1 MSQVLP
7 PSVTTL
13 INITTCTRHF
23 PHTVSPAIAQT
34 GLSKCFLCC
43 FFNLL
48 TFKNHFRL
56 TATVG
61 KSDEKQCFS
70 DSRHPVFLLD
80 SRPLVGIHRAAVAG
94 VATSLFPFYILVIR
108 LLIDC
113 RYLQII
119 VYIRDSCPLL
129 YCRFHR
135 LGEMQNGR
143 CPPWLYHR
151 GLCVPEII
159 SRLIFRFS
167 GPHRQRPH
175 WSFLHL
181 PSPFR
186 NIVQRLPYTAQA
198 FQTDSFL
205 GMAVTLSSLVEH
217 STA

>member
-1 MSQVLP
+1 MAERASAQGIIWAAGSVASLP
-7 PSVTTL
+7 ASTELDFLAHTLPLNWYGSSLTPLYHNPHQQYDLHQTLVSSPSHILV
-13 INITTCTRHF
+13 
-23 PHTVSPAIAQT
+23 AQT

-80 SRPLVGIHRAAVAG
+80 SRPCVGIHRAAVAG

-167 GPHRQRPH
+167 GPHRQR
-175 WSFLHL
+175 LH
-181 PSPFR
+181 
-186 NIVQRLPYTAQA
+186 
-198 FQTDSFL
+198 
-205 GMAVTLSSLVEH
+205 
-217 STA
+217 